1 LCYRFLFGTAPN
13 SDVGVLAHRT
23 AFSHFVRLSFSTKPD
38 KAMKTDLQIQNDVM
52 AELSWDASVQARQ
65 IGVGIKDG
73 IVILNG
79 EVESL
84 AEKLSAERAAL
95 RVEGVRALVVELDVH
110 LPGSTQKPDLEIAR
124 TVEQVLNWSAQRALH
139 DLMVVVEKG
148 WVTLSGCVTWNYQ
161 RRLASTMVRSLMGVR
176 GVTDLI
182 ELKPLL
188 CLSDV
193 KTQIDSALKRHVLLN
208 NCKIDIAA
216 DEDAVVIKGQVHS
229 LAEHSM
235 VLHSV
240 WSTPGVRTI
249 VDQMEIL

>member
-1 LCYRFLFGTAPN
+1 
-13 SDVGVLAHRT
+13 
-23 AFSHFVRLSFSTKPD
+23 
-38 KAMKTDLQIQNDVM
+38 MKTDSQIQNDVM
-52 AELSWDASVQARQ
+52 AELSWDASVQAKQ

-73 IVILNG
+73 IVTLNG
-79 EVESL
+79 EVGSL

-110 LPGSTQKPDLEIAR
+110 LPGDNQKTDMEIAR

-148 WVTLSGCVTWNYQ
+148 WVTLSGHVTWNYQ
-161 RRLASTMVRSLMGVR
+161 RRLACTLVRSLMGVR
-176 GVTDLI
+176 GVTDSI

-188 CLSDV
+188 SLSDV
-193 KTQIDSALKRHVLLN
+193 KSQINNALKRHVLLN

-216 DEDAVVIKGQVHS
+216 HEDAVVIKGQVHS

>member
-1 LCYRFLFGTAPN
+1 M
-13 SDVGVLAHRT
+13 RT
-23 AFSHFVRLSFSTKPD
+23 DT
-38 KAMKTDLQIQNDVM
+38 QIQNDVM
-52 AELSWDASVQARQ
+52 AELSWDASVQAKQ

-79 EVESL
+79 EVDSL

-95 RVEGVRALVVELDVH
+95 RVKGVRSVVVELDVR
-110 LPGSTQKPDLEIAR
+110 LPGNNQKTDIEIAR
-124 TVEQVLNWSAQRALH
+124 TVTQVLNWSAQRALH

-148 WVTLSGCVTWNYQ
+148 WVTLSGHVTWNYQ
-161 RRLASTMVRSLMGVR
+161 RRLASTLVRSLMGVR
-176 GVTDLI
+176 GVTDCI

-188 CLSDV
+188 SLADV
-193 KTQIDSALKRHVLLN
+193 KSQINSALKRHVLLN
-208 NCKIDIAA
+208 NCIIDITAHE
-216 DEDAVVIKGQVHS
+216 DEVVIKGQVHS

-249 VDQMEIL
+249 VDQMDIV

>member
-1 LCYRFLFGTAPN
+1 M
-13 SDVGVLAHRT
+13 RT
-23 AFSHFVRLSFSTKPD
+23 DT
-38 KAMKTDLQIQNDVM
+38 QIQNDVM
-52 AELSWDASVQARQ
+52 AELSWDASVQAKQ

-79 EVESL
+79 EVDSL

-95 RVEGVRALVVELDVH
+95 RVKGVRSVVVELDVR
-110 LPGSTQKPDLEIAR
+110 LPGSNQKTDIEIAR
-124 TVEQVLNWSAQRALH
+124 TVTQVLNWSAQRALH

-148 WVTLSGCVTWNYQ
+148 WVTLSGHVTWNYQ
-161 RRLASTMVRSLMGVR
+161 RRLASTLVRSLMGVR
-176 GVTDLI
+176 GVTDCI

-188 CLSDV
+188 SLADV
-193 KTQIDSALKRHVLLN
+193 KSQINSALKRHVLLN
-208 NCKIDIAA
+208 NCIIDITAH
-216 DEDAVVIKGQVHS
+216 EDAVVIKGQVHS

-249 VDQMEIL
+249 VDQMDIV

>member
-1 LCYRFLFGTAPN
+1 M
-13 SDVGVLAHRT
+13 RT
-23 AFSHFVRLSFSTKPD
+23 DT
-38 KAMKTDLQIQNDVM
+38 QIQNDVM
-52 AELSWDASVQARQ
+52 AELSWDASVQAKQ

-79 EVESL
+79 EVDSL

-95 RVEGVRALVVELDVH
+95 RVKGVRSVVVELDVR
-110 LPGSTQKPDLEIAR
+110 LPGSNQKTDIEIAR
-124 TVEQVLNWSAQRALH
+124 TVTQVLNWSAQRALH

-148 WVTLSGCVTWNYQ
+148 WVTLSGHVTWNYQ
-161 RRLASTMVRSLMGVR
+161 RRLASTLVRSLMGVR
-176 GVTDLI
+176 GVTDCI

-188 CLSDV
+188 SLADV
-193 KTQIDSALKRHVLLN
+193 KSQINSALKRHVLLN
-208 NCKIDIAA
+208 NCIIDITAHE
-216 DEDAVVIKGQVHS
+216 DEVVIKGQVHS

-249 VDQMEIL
+249 VDQMDIV

>member
-1 LCYRFLFGTAPN
+1 
-13 SDVGVLAHRT
+13 
-23 AFSHFVRLSFSTKPD
+23 
-38 KAMKTDLQIQNDVM
+38 MKTDAQIQNDVM
-52 AELSWDASVQARQ
+52 AELSWDASVQAKQ

-95 RVEGVRALVVELDVH
+95 RVEGVRAIVVELDVR
-110 LPGSTQKPDLEIAR
+110 LPGDNQKTDMEIAR

-148 WVTLSGCVTWNYQ
+148 WVTLSGHVTWNYQ
-161 RRLASTMVRSLMGVR
+161 RRLACTLVRSLMGVR
-176 GVTDLI
+176 GVTDSI

-188 CLSDV
+188 SLADV
-193 KTQIDSALKRHVLLN
+193 KSQINNALKRHVLLN

>member
-1 LCYRFLFGTAPN
+1 
-13 SDVGVLAHRT
+13 
-23 AFSHFVRLSFSTKPD
+23 
-38 KAMKTDLQIQNDVM
+38 MKTDAQIQNDVM
-52 AELSWDASVQARQ
+52 AELSWDASVQAKQ

-95 RVEGVRALVVELDVH
+95 RVEGVRAIVVELDVR
-110 LPGSTQKPDLEIAR
+110 LPGDNQKTDMEIAR

-148 WVTLSGCVTWNYQ
+148 WVTLSGHVTWNYQ
-161 RRLASTMVRSLMGVR
+161 RRLACTLVRSLMGVR
-176 GVTDLI
+176 GVTDSI

-188 CLSDV
+188 SLADV
-193 KTQIDSALKRHVLLN
+193 KSQINNALKRHVLLN
-208 NCKIDIAA
+208 NCKIDIAT

>member
-1 LCYRFLFGTAPN
+1 
-13 SDVGVLAHRT
+13 
-23 AFSHFVRLSFSTKPD
+23 
-38 KAMKTDLQIQNDVM
+38 MKTDTQIQNDVM
-52 AELSWDASVQARQ
+52 AELSWDASVQEKQ

-95 RVEGVRALVVELDVH
+95 RVEGVRAIVVELDVR
-110 LPGSTQKPDLEIAR
+110 LPGDNQKTDMEVAR

-148 WVTLSGCVTWNYQ
+148 WVTLSGHVTWNYQ
-161 RRLASTMVRSLMGVR
+161 RRLACTLVRSLMGVR
-176 GVTDLI
+176 GVTDSI

-188 CLSDV
+188 SLSDV
-193 KTQIDSALKRHVLLN
+193 KTQINNALKRHVLLN

-249 VDQMEIL
+249 VDQMEIV